1 MKFKIN
7 NIIPIHQLPNDHNN
21 PLENQLRNVIDI
33 IVSKLMKDYI
43 HFTEKKPVRVLK
55 YMLSSK
61 MIFKIKK
68 KINQNFT
75 GSAVQSLC

>member
-33 IVSKLMKDYI
+33 
-43 HFTEKKPVRVLK
+43 
-55 YMLSSK
+55 SS
-61 MIFKIKK
+61 FKVNERLIK
-68 KINQNFT
+68 
-75 GSAVQSLC
+75 

>member
-33 IVSKLMKDYI
+33 IVSKLMKD
-43 HFTEKKPVRVLK
+43 
-55 YMLSSK
+55 
-61 MIFKIKK
+61 
-68 KINQNFT
+68 
-75 GSAVQSLC
+75 

>member
-33 IVSKLMKDYI
+33 IVSKLMKDWSNDNI
-43 HFTEKKPVRVLK
+43 FISLKKKPVKVLK

-61 MIFKIKK
+61 
-68 KINQNFT
+68 INFQN
-75 GSAVQSLC
+75 

>member
-33 IVSKLMKDYI
+33 IVSKLMKDWSNDNI
-43 HFTEKKPVRVLK
+43 FISLKKKPVTVLK
-55 YMLSSK
+55 YMLSY
-61 MIFKIKK
+61 
-68 KINQNFT
+68 KINFQN
-75 GSAVQSLC
+75 